1 MVVRVRN
8 QTLSVVTENGAAVAD
23 PREGLPAILPE
34 SISDRVKRL
43 QAEARGLAREHILAL
58 KAALEEVER
67 LAAEVAAGGEA
78 YPAGVRDIARR
89 LTEDCEAKGQT
100 ITMLT
105 QRS

>member
-8 QTLSVVTENGAAVAD
+8 QTLSVVTENGAAVAEA
-23 PREGLPAILPE
+23 PPAVKPE

-67 LAAEVAAGGEA
+67 LAGEVASGGEA
-78 YPAGVRDIARR
+78 YPAGVRELARR
-89 LTEDCEAKGQT
+89 TADECEAKAQT
-100 ITMLT
+100 ITMLS
-105 QRS
+105 QRT

>member
-8 QTLSVVTENGAAVAD
+8 QTLSVVTENGASVAK
-23 PREGLPAILPE
+23 PREAALPPKPE
-34 SISDRVKRL
+34 SISDHVKRL

-67 LAAEVAAGGEA
+67 LATEVAAGGES

-89 LTEDCEAKGQT
+89 LSEECGTKGQT